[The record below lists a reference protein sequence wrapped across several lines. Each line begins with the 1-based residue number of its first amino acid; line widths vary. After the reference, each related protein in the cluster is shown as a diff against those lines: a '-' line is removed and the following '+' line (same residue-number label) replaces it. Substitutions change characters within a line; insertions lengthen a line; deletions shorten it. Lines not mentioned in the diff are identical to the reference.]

1 MVAKAIPVIFAEPP
15 SESVLTFGSP
25 HKGNP
30 CQSTKQ
36 LQTASQPL
44 CFCFLCWPLLP
55 YPRLQSVKLIRP
67 TLSLAYLILYM
78 SARNLQY
85 LQRKHVNLGLS
96 YAFSFLHDLWN
107 TYLIDLLH
115 FNLFIINITHL

>member
-36 LQTASQPL
+36 LQTASQL
-44 CFCFLCWPLLP
+44 FCFCFQCWPLLP
-55 YPRLQSVKLIRP
+55 YPRLQSVKLFRP
-67 TLSLAYLILYM
+67 TLSLAYLVLYM
-78 SARNLQY
+78 SAINLQS
-85 LQRKHVNLGLS
+85 LQRKHVNLRS
-96 YAFSFLHDLWN
+96 SHAFSFLHDLWN
-107 TYLIDLLH
+107 PDLIDLLH
-115 FNLFIINITHL
+115 FNLFILNITHL